1 MTVDEAEIKQ
11 NEFAKKI
18 DILKAY
24 TTKKPGY
31 DELKKIFLKIQK
43 FFVTDGKKLFMGLKM
58 EYYHFLKR
66 MVWKLIAVI
75 NRRYFR
81 DTWTDKI

>member
-11 NEFAKKI
+11 NEFAKKC

-43 FFVTDGKKLFMGLKM
+43 FFVTGKNCLW
-58 EYYHFLKR
+58 
-66 MVWKLIAVI
+66 V
-75 NRRYFR
+75 
-81 DTWTDKI
+81 